1 MENNITSSMSFQ
13 NFTETLAAKAKS
25 LDITIHDLLVEIE
38 REIISETQ
46 ENYGSQYEY
55 RVKINQDKG
64 RLQLAQVLEVIEF
77 VTDPNRQLS
86 LDKAISLDPTLK
98 VGDLVANQIEPIIP
112 NTAQKYFEFQQL
124 KIENLK
130 INEL

>member
-1 MENNITSSMSFQ
+1 MEKNITSSMSLQ
-13 NFTETLAAKAKS
+13 SFTETLTAKAKS
-25 LDITIHDLLVEIE
+25 LDIAIHDLLVEVE

-55 RVKINQDKG
+55 RVKIDQDKG
-64 RLQLAQVLEVIEF
+64 RLQLAQVLEVIEV

-86 LDKAISLDPTLK
+86 LDKAISLDPSLK
-98 VGDLVANQIEPIIP
+98 VGDLVANPIEPIIP
-112 NTAQKYFEFQQL
+112 NTAQKYFTSRQF
-124 KIENLK
+124 KIKNIE